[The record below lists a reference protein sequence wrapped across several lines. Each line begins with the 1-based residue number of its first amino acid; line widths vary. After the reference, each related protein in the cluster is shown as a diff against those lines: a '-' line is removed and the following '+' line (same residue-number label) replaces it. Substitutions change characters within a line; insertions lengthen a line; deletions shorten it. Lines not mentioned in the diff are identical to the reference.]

1 MYVTRAISK
10 QRGRNLK
17 LLTKRPKY
25 ATTNGRKAYM
35 CTWDDFLL
43 NTKQYSIVELFKGKN
58 VWSR

>member
-43 NTKQYSIVELFKGKN
+43 NTKQYSIELFKGKN